1 MAELALRLLLA
12 CRAASPY
19 QSRMTGGVGSMVGP
33 RSRTVALLAAF
44 AALGG
49 CVDMFTQAP
58 SDAPATW
65 SGTTTAGNTTF
76 PECGPFLFELAQYQP
91 PSFMWNTVSGRAWPT
106 DAPAGT
112 LSTWVASGTQWWL
125 EGYVN
130 EANFVEFE
138 TKMQRPVYFGARPYA
153 VWRGIIA
160 GDRMTMTESGS
171 PCSREVVLVR
181 G

>member
-1 MAELALRLLLA
+1 MAGR
-12 CRAASPY
+12 
-19 QSRMTGGVGSMVGP
+19 

-49 CVDMFTQAP
+49 CVDMFTEAP

-65 SGTTTAGNTTF
+65 SGTTTTGNPEY

-91 PSFMWNTVSGRAWPT
+91 PGFMWNTVSGRAWPT
-106 DAPAGT
+106 EAPSET
-112 LSTWVASGTQWWL
+112 VQSWVAAGTQWWL
-125 EGYVN
+125 EGYVTD
-130 EANFVEFE
+130 ANFVEFE
-138 TKMQRPVYFGARPYA
+138 TKMQRPVYFGARPYS
-153 VWRGIIA
+153 VWRGSLD